1 MTKKL
6 IVEKSVK
13 LQKLPPSPFLES
25 LRAKR
30 RLIRRGV
37 DVVDLG
43 ELNPDTALRDSIG
56 LSFESSDIF
65 DPADDD
71 IISELKNKI
80 SQWLEKRYGVH
91 SNAHKEIYP
100 FFDDKQVI
108 YHLLLGVINPGDK
121 VAIPDPG
128 DPLYK
133 RAAILADAEVESVPL
148 LERNDY
154 LPNLRAAFLSH
165 SAAEGRKSR
174 FRILQNTRSKIP
186 LTGAFPKIIILNYP
200 HDPTTSVAD
209 SIFFK
214 EIVKWAGENNILVF
228 NDASGNEICYDD
240 YAPISLLQT
249 KGARKLVA
257 EKFSFFGLT
266 GVDFGF
272 LVGDRGIISCVEAAY
287 LALGRGILKA
297 SVLLGLE
304 ILKNHTVISK
314 KNNAE
319 YAARKE
325 MMMKGLTQLGWKARK
340 PRCGPYIWVKIP
352 PKYTSVGFA
361 RMLLRKTGVLVSPGF
376 GYGEYGEGFIRI
388 ALNLPA
394 DRIQNALERMK
405 KHTHIWQRRYKPEI
419 SEE

>member
-1 MTKKL
+1 MIKKL
-6 IVEKSVK
+6 IIEKSEK

-25 LRAKR
+25 LRAKH

-37 DVVDLG
+37 EVIDLG
-43 ELNPDTALRDSIG
+43 ELNPDSTLRDF
-56 LSFESSDIF
+56 LLPSFERSGIF
-65 DPADDD
+65 DYADPD
-71 IISELKNKI
+71 IISELKI
-80 SQWLEKRYGVH
+80 QIAQWLEQRYGIKA
-91 SNAHKEIYP
+91 NARKEIFP
-100 FFDDKQVI
+100 FFEEKQAI
-108 YHLLLGVINPGDK
+108 YHLLLGFLNPGDK
-121 VAIPDPG
+121 VAIPDPS
-128 DPLYK
+128 DPIFK
-133 RAAILADAEVESVPL
+133 RASVLAGAEVESFPL

-154 LPNLRAAFLSH
+154 LPNLSALFRLSAN
-165 SAAEGRKSR
+165 SEEQKTK
-174 FRILQNTRSKIP
+174 FRILHKARSKKQP
-186 LTGAFPKIIILNYP
+186 VEEFPKIFFLNYP

-209 SIFFK
+209 SAFFR
-214 EIVKWAGENNILVF
+214 EMVKWAAANNILVF
-228 NDASGNEICYDD
+228 NDSSGNEICYDD
-240 YAPISLLQT
+240 YSPIFLLQT

-297 SVLLGLE
+297 SVLLALE
-304 ILKNHTVISK
+304 ILKNHTAISK
-314 KNNAE
+314 RNNVE

-325 MMMKGLTQLGWKARK
+325 MMMKGLAKLGWKAKK

-376 GYGEYGEGFIRI
+376 GYGECGEGFIRI

-394 DRIQNALERMK
+394 DQIQNALERME
-405 KHTHIWQRRYKPEI
+405 KHSHIWQRRYKPEI
-419 SEE
+419 NEE